1 MAAQELQQQDTL
13 DLQSQSLTILPAL
26 PTALR
31 ILNLTRNRITD
42 LAPCGALLNLER
54 LDCSRNKVRVL
65 PDAVAALPRLK
76 ELLLYSNHLRRT
88 GLSEKI

>member
-1 MAAQELQQQDTL
+1 MAAQELQQQDEL
-13 DLQSQSLTILPAL
+13 DLQSRSLTALPPLPA
-26 PTALR
+26 ALR
-31 ILNLTRNRITD
+31 VINLTRNRITD
-42 LAPCGALLNLER
+42 LVPCAALLNLEH

-88 GLSEKI
+88 GLPEKI